1 VFLRFDSPAEHLG
14 TRFTDFVRRCVVLQR
29 PLLCLVLQAK
39 RMGYGDGFRWMSQ
52 YIK

>member
-1 VFLRFDSPAEHLG
+1 MVCSSSC
-14 TRFTDFVRRCVVLQR
+14 FVEALLLL
-29 PLLCLVLQAK
+29 PLLFVLHLQAK

>member
-1 VFLRFDSPAEHLG
+1 MHADAV
-14 TRFTDFVRRCVVLQR
+14 C
-29 PLLCLVLQAK
+29 LLSLLLQAK

>member
-1 VFLRFDSPAEHLG
+1 VHAAN
-14 TRFTDFVRRCVVLQR
+14 VLLLLL
-29 PLLCLVLQAK
+29 LLCCFALQAK